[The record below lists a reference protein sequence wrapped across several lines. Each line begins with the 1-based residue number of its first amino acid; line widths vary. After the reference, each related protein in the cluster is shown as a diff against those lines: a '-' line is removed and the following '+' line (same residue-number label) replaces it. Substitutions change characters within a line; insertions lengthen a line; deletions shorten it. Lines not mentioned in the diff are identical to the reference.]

1 MKRAKQ
7 LFSILLVAL
16 MVFSLVPQAFSAG
29 VAEEDA
35 GTQLDQSQWQ
45 TNTDSWQTNTD
56 SWQTNTD
63 TWQAAGGGHYHQYTG
78 YSVLREPTCSS
89 YGEAYMYCA
98 ICGEPKT
105 EVIPK
110 LPHTWGEW
118 EILLEATDHSAG
130 LRQHTCRV
138 CGTVE

>member
-29 VAEEDA
+29 AAEEDA
-35 GTQLDQSQWQ
+35 GTQLDQSQE
-45 TNTDSWQTNTD
+45 QTNTD

-63 TWQAAGGGHYHQYTG
+63 TWQAAGGSHYHQYTG

-89 YGEAYMYCA
+89 YGEAYIVLRDLRRA
-98 ICGEPKT
+98 ENRGDRKAA
-105 EVIPK
+105 
-110 LPHTWGEW
+110 PHLG
-118 EILLEATDHSAG
+118 
-130 LRQHTCRV
+130 RV
-138 CGTVE
+138 GNPS